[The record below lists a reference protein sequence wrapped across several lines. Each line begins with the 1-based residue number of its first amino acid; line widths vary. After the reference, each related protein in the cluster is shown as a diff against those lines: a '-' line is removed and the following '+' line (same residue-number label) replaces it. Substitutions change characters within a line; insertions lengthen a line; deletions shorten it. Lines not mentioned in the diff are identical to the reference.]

1 MTTYIE
7 LNPLATQKL
16 NAWVGIA
23 MKGYS
28 YISGVN
34 QVVFSQGV
42 TNDSSVGCLTLRED
56 VALERIARGQ
66 LQRWRIIHLPS
77 NQWRCFYEQRMRMRF
92 GLHRSEWKYPV
103 KIVWLVIG
111 AKPWNRPTRKKCI
124 SQEKFWLYIALS
136 ITSRFHNV
144 PELSQLKMVAQ
155 SLEIIL
161 KLIQDQ
167 SLSMCG
173 WIISRF
179 SSLDET
185 LKPKNSK
192 ILNESLVT
200 VLGGGKLCHQPGRRR
215 RGR

>member
-66 LQRWRIIHLPS
+66 LQR
-77 NQWRCFYEQRMRMRF
+77 
-92 GLHRSEWKYPV
+92 
-103 KIVWLVIG
+103 
-111 AKPWNRPTRKKCI
+111 
-124 SQEKFWLYIALS
+124 
-136 ITSRFHNV
+136 
-144 PELSQLKMVAQ
+144 
-155 SLEIIL
+155 
-161 KLIQDQ
+161 
-167 SLSMCG
+167 
-173 WIISRF
+173 
-179 SSLDET
+179 
-185 LKPKNSK
+185 
-192 ILNESLVT
+192 
-200 VLGGGKLCHQPGRRR
+200 
-215 RGR
+215 